1 MFSASRSEVETGDI
15 EEVVVVVGS
24 ACPLD
29 MILEAVEVRMLGRG
43 GSR

>member
-1 MFSASRSEVETGDI
+1 MFSASRSDVETGDI
-15 EEVVVVVGS
+15 EEEVVVGS

-29 MILEAVEVRMLGRG
+29 MILEAVEVRMLGLG

>member
-1 MFSASRSEVETGDI
+1 M
-15 EEVVVVVGS
+15 VGS

-43 GSR
+43 GGVAGRVGVGNEWADPAGL